1 LPQELVIAVLFFA
14 SAAVGGFAVFGA
26 RLLLAWYLREIWRAD
41 IPQDAEEAIVT
52 YPLA

>member
-1 LPQELVIAVLFFA
+1 MPQELVFAVLLFA
-14 SAAVGGFAVFGA
+14 GVAVGGLAMFGA